1 MRVTASVVACLVVV
15 EGFASVGCGG
25 NEPCPAAPVASVA
38 PPPVVAAAP
47 PPPPAP
53 APAAPPPAPAL
64 APTPVQTDA
73 LAGEAATIPLVN
85 DVTTAMANIVTPDAI
100 PQTWANRVG
109 SPTEAFKAK
118 WEKLVPGGHP
128 DVVAT
133 LLDVGSVTTQPGVHA
148 EVQTKLIVLGDG
160 RVRYST
166 IAARDGKS
174 VDANPTPDLATT
186 EPAVATLLQE
196 LMTRL
201 ATGPCQVPFLTGEEL
216 LSLPEPV
223 RGELGADL
231 PSVASA
237 CAVVRKQKDATWAPI
252 LEAAVVILKHADA
265 YVAVAAHF
273 HTDKESG
280 KLVLQPM
287 AVVPVTG
294 KSMELVWAGES
305 SPAPKAKAGPAPS
318 APPPHAK

>member
-1 MRVTASVVACLVVV
+1 MVTDVA
-15 EGFASVGCGG
+15 
-25 NEPCPAAPVASVA
+25 
-38 PPPVVAAAP
+38 
-47 PPPPAP
+47 
-53 APAAPPPAPAL
+53 
-64 APTPVQTDA
+64 
-73 LAGEAATIPLVN
+73 
-85 DVTTAMANIVTPDAI
+85 TAMANIVTPDAI
-100 PQTWANRVG
+100 PPSWANRVG

-133 LLDVGSVTTQPGVHA
+133 LLDVGAVTTQPGTRA

-174 VDANPTPDLATT
+174 VDANPTPDLATA
-186 EPAVATLLQE
+186 EPAVSTLLQE
-196 LMTRL
+196 LMGRL

-231 PSVASA
+231 PSVAAA
-237 CAVVRKQKDATWAPI
+237 CGVVRKQKDAAWGPI
-252 LEAAVVILKHADA
+252 LEAAVVILKHADS

-273 HTDKESG
+273 HADKESG

-287 AVVPVTG
+287 AIVPVTG
-294 KSMELVWAGES
+294 KTMELVWAGET
-305 SPAPKAKAGPAPS
+305 SPPPKAKTAPAPG
-318 APPPHAK
+318 APPAHAK